1 MVQFFVRQY
10 KHKHLHLKI
19 NQKFVSIEERV
30 LFSFVKGLINNPLS
44 LFFKKVLDWKV
55 YTRDF
60 QYRLKFCDK
69 CSHSIMSYKFLLLFC
84 EVVNKY
90 RSHINCHMS
99 SKKVCLKNY
108 FICRWWKIEKICCVI
123 NYSCRTQII
132 VLRSFIS
139 FNLKFQS
146 KFPDSIKHDIASWSP
161 AHGIRLECTCTVI
174 LNALGY
180 IGFKVCL
187 RSDYMS
193 SQTYNT
199 VTL

>member
-90 RSHINCHMS
+90 RSHISCHMS
-99 SKKVCLKNY
+99 SKKICLQNY
-108 FICRWWKIEKICCVI
+108 FICRSRKKR
-123 NYSCRTQII
+123 NYILCYQLL
-132 VLRSFIS
+132 VF
-139 FNLKFQS
+139 FCKWYAN
-146 KFPDSIKHDIASWSP
+146 
-161 AHGIRLECTCTVI
+161 HGI
-174 LNALGY
+174 ALVY
-180 IGFKVCL
+180 II
-187 RSDYMS
+187 
-193 SQTYNT
+193 
-199 VTL
+199 

>member
-1 MVQFFVRQY
+1 MHLVLLLQKIIRSKALSKYGTIVRQY

-90 RSHINCHMS
+90 RSHISCHMS

-108 FICRWWKIEKICCVI
+108 FICRW
-123 NYSCRTQII
+123 
-132 VLRSFIS
+132 
-139 FNLKFQS
+139 
-146 KFPDSIKHDIASWSP
+146 
-161 AHGIRLECTCTVI
+161 
-174 LNALGY
+174 
-180 IGFKVCL
+180 
-187 RSDYMS
+187 
-193 SQTYNT
+193 
-199 VTL
+199 